1 MKFAK
6 ELEQELV
13 PEWRIKYLNYKGG
26 KKYIKA
32 VRTAVRKANTT
43 PTLQRRSGDLP
54 PHATPRFARRPTF
67 SGTDASGRTPGLERT
82 QSAAL
87 RRVSTTPASRAATQ
101 PHGSS
106 TIAAQPIPGRKGE
119 SQRLADSPGHDL
131 QYGSFVATPPSA
143 GAVGGPVAIDFQ
155 LPGPAMERIPSY
167 LQHEPSAHKTPG
179 LRNPFSR
186 AASDGPKGLGVI
198 HSAAQSS
205 THSPANGS
213 PTQSHSPA
221 AQGNGRHALFLETND
236 GDGSPI
242 AGPSGTPKQRLK
254 RLFSHPSPMVGRR
267 PTLRPGTVNTN
278 QDEIRQRESDF
289 FTFLDSELDKVETF
303 YREKEDQAARRLI
316 TLREQLHVMRNRR
329 TQELADAR
337 LQRRETAL
345 GHEHGNGNGNGNGN
359 GGGGGGGGGEGD
371 SAENSN
377 GKGGGSAKTSSRND
391 WMGPAARAKLFSR
404 RPGPNSKALQ
414 QMPQTPHL
422 KGAAVAAA
430 DGRRDYARRPA
441 ADQDVPYRTAKRK
454 LKLALQEFYRG
465 LELLK
470 AYAMLNRTAFRK
482 LNKKYDKAVNARPQ
496 YRYMYERVA
505 PSYFVR
511 STLLDDH
518 IAAVEDLYARYFER
532 GNHKLAAG
540 KLRSLSRKAGD
551 ESGSSFRSGL
561 LIGVGAVFTVQGLTY
576 GSERLF
582 NEDPSVAREAS
593 YLMQVYGGYFLMLY
607 LFVLFC
613 LDCRLWTRNKI
624 NYQFIFELDPRSQLD
639 WRQLSQFPAF
649 FLLVFGVL
657 FWINFSRLGSDD
669 MYLYFPVVLIGVTL
683 LILFFPAPVFFYR
696 SRRWFLYSHWRLL
709 LAGLYPVEFR
719 DFFLGDIYCSLT
731 YAMCNIEL
739 FFCLYRNA
747 WLDPEQCNSSHSRL
761 LGFLSALP
769 PIWRFLQC
777 IRRYHDT
784 GNVFPHLVNCGKY
797 LMSIIA
803 AMCLS
808 LYRIDGT
815 RTNLAL
821 FITFSTINGIYT
833 SIWDIFMDFSLLQ
846 PSPHNFLLRDI
857 TGLKSKW
864 PYYGIMVADPI
875 LRFIWIFYAIF
886 THDAQHSTIMSFMV
900 AFAEVTRRGMWTIF
914 RVENEHCSNV
924 AQYKASRDVPLPYR
938 LGDDETQKQQQQQQP
953 STPPRSDRDDQRG
966 LLDRDDG
973 SPGAT
978 TATGAR
984 TPASAPA
991 TATGV
996 NMGGLGIG
1004 GGKQGEAPQ
1013 TGART
1018 PGPTS
1023 QGQQQKEK
1031 QKQKQEASP
1040 PAAAA
1045 ATPADAEEGRAGG
1058 EAAAA
1063 TTEAQADGAGA
1074 GVATGIRR
1082 RLTRS
1087 GTLVGGLSRILAE
1100 AHKQDFEKKRRPAA
1114 SSPGAAIPDE
1124 EDDDDDEDDEDE
1136 VRYRNLHSGRAPDDT
1151 DEEGEDDDEDDDAGC
1166 FSNDEAED
1174 EHEYRGGG
1182 GGGDPSPAA
1191 GASAP
1196 VSAPGVEMELQEQGA
1211 GGRKS

>member
-1 MKFAK
+1 
-6 ELEQELV
+6 
-13 PEWRIKYLNYKGG
+13 
-26 KKYIKA
+26 
-32 VRTAVRKANTT
+32 
-43 PTLQRRSGDLP
+43 
-54 PHATPRFARRPTF
+54 
-67 SGTDASGRTPGLERT
+67 
-82 QSAAL
+82 
-87 RRVSTTPASRAATQ
+87 
-101 PHGSS
+101 
-106 TIAAQPIPGRKGE
+106 
-119 SQRLADSPGHDL
+119 
-131 QYGSFVATPPSA
+131 
-143 GAVGGPVAIDFQ
+143 
-155 LPGPAMERIPSY
+155 
-167 LQHEPSAHKTPG
+167 
-179 LRNPFSR
+179 
-186 AASDGPKGLGVI
+186 
-198 HSAAQSS
+198 
-205 THSPANGS
+205 
-213 PTQSHSPA
+213 
-221 AQGNGRHALFLETND
+221 
-236 GDGSPI
+236 
-242 AGPSGTPKQRLK
+242 
-254 RLFSHPSPMVGRR
+254 MVGRR
-267 PTLRPGTVNTN
+267 PTLRPGTANTN

-303 YREKEDQAARRLI
+303 YREKEDQAARRLV

-345 GHEHGNGNGNGNGN
+345 GHEHGNGNGNG
-359 GGGGGGGGGEGD
+359 GGGGGGD
-371 SAENSN
+371 SAENN
-377 GKGGGSAKTSSRND
+377 DGRGGGSAKTSSRND

-422 KGAAVAAA
+422 KGVAAAGAA
-430 DGRRDYARRPA
+430 DGRRDYARRPV

-561 LIGVGAVFTVQGLTY
+561 LIGVGAVFAVQGLTY

-582 NEDPSVAREAS
+582 DEDPGVAREAS

-669 MYLYFPVVLIGVTL
+669 MYLYFPVVLIGVTF

-784 GNVFPHLVNCGKY
+784 RNVFPHLVNCGKY

-821 FITFSTINGIYT
+821 FVTFSTINGIYT

-875 LRFIWIFYAIF
+875 LRFAWIFYAIF

-900 AFAEVTRRGMWTIF
+900 AFAEVTRRVQG
-914 RVENEHCSNV
+914 
-924 AQYKASRDVPLPYR
+924 
-938 LGDDETQKQQQQQQP
+938 QP
-953 STPPRSDRDDQRG
+953 RRAAALPPRRRRD
-966 LLDRDDG
+966 
-973 SPGAT
+973 P
-978 TATGAR
+978 
-984 TPASAPA
+984 
-991 TATGV
+991 
-996 NMGGLGIG
+996 
-1004 GGKQGEAPQ
+1004 K
-1013 TGART
+1013 
-1018 PGPTS
+1018 
-1023 QGQQQKEK
+1023 
-1031 QKQKQEASP
+1031 
-1040 PAAAA
+1040 AAAA
-1045 ATPADAEEGRAGG
+1045 AAQHARQVGPARPFGQGRWQPRRHDGHWGADARVRADDGYWHQDGRHRHRRREAGRGATDGRPDPGAHRPGPAAAEKAEAEAGSLPTSGCGGDPRRRRRGPRRRRGGRRHDGGPGGRRWRRRGDGDPAPADAVRHAGRRPVAHPGRG
-1058 EAAAA
+1058 
-1063 TTEAQADGAGA
+1063 AQA
-1074 GVATGIRR
+1074 
-1082 RLTRS
+1082 
-1087 GTLVGGLSRILAE
+1087 GL
-1100 AHKQDFEKKRRPAA
+1100 
-1114 SSPGAAIPDE
+1114 
-1124 EDDDDDEDDEDE
+1124 
-1136 VRYRNLHSGRAPDDT
+1136 
-1151 DEEGEDDDEDDDAGC
+1151 
-1166 FSNDEAED
+1166 
-1174 EHEYRGGG
+1174 
-1182 GGGDPSPAA
+1182 
-1191 GASAP
+1191 
-1196 VSAPGVEMELQEQGA
+1196 
-1211 GGRKS
+1211 